1 MKYILD
7 YTLGESFDYSSEKL
21 EEIKAFSHRYEV
33 IEVTTKG
40 AEVMNLFYNVPTEY
54 EYRTKVI

>member
-21 EEIKAFSHRYEV
+21 EEIKAFGHCYEV
-33 IEVTTKG
+33 IEVAT
-40 AEVMNLFYNVPTEY
+40 EVMNLFHKSQLNMNTELS
-54 EYRTKVI
+54 

>member
-21 EEIKAFSHRYEV
+21 EEIKAFGHRYEV
-33 IEVTTKG
+33 IEVA
-40 AEVMNLFYNVPTEY
+40 AEVMNLFIKAN
-54 EYRTKVI
+54 

>member
-7 YTLGESFDYSSEKL
+7 YTLGESFEYSSEKL
-21 EEIKAFSHRYEV
+21 EEIKVFGHRYEV

-40 AEVMNLFYNVPTEY
+40 AETMF
-54 EYRTKVI
+54 

>member
-21 EEIKAFSHRYEV
+21 EEIKAFGHYYEV
-33 IEVTTKG
+33 IETTSKG
-40 AEVMNLFYNVPTEY
+40 VKIMF
-54 EYRTKVI
+54 